1 MGIVSQ
7 VESKLRPGPLF
18 FFNISLSAWHHCV
31 NQTANHTYVDLTL
44 VGNLAGEGI
53 QCRTDLSTCC
63 SSEGEHRANWSFPD
77 GTRLPF
83 PGSGDVYFSRQTQ
96 RVELRRTNDGNS
108 PSGIYRCVIPT
119 NAVNDETDL
128 SVGEYLYAGVYPTG
142 GDSGEV

>member
-1 MGIVSQ
+1 MG
-7 VESKLRPGPLF
+7 ETLP
-18 FFNISLSAWHHCV
+18 
-31 NQTANHTYVDLTL
+31 NHTYADLTL

-63 SSEGEHRANWSFPD
+63 SSSEGEHRANWSFPD

-96 RVELRRTNDGNS
+96 QVELRRRNDGNS
-108 PSGIYRCVIPT
+108 PSGIYLCVIPT

-128 SVGEYLYAGVYPTG
+128 SVGEYLYAGVYATG
-142 GDSGEV
+142 GDSGSYRHMKT